1 MGELLYYF
9 SSDSSI
15 RPGTICYNKR
25 MENHTVFKIKLRENR
40 ILVPLVALMF
50 AIILLIPR
58 STDEELN
65 MPRNYIYGKVI
76 ASNRMELHYLRTR
89 PSNVMLQS
97 VNHNVTEM
105 PFYGINGGFFYQDD
119 LLSIAVV
126 NDKPVNEAVGEYG
139 AGAANA
145 KYARGT
151 LVWDGNT
158 DRLSVQVV
166 SLASELVVTDRLHY
180 WAQGGISM
188 SLRSDEHW
196 LEQMETENAPL
207 PIDDCLR
214 SAAVFDNE
222 GNIYLVVST
231 TKGSLASFR
240 EAILEQIGVGHLEDG
255 IFLDGDGSSQL
266 RSREAK
272 LRGDGRAVVQ
282 MLRLI
287 N

>member
-1 MGELLYYF
+1 
-9 SSDSSI
+9 
-15 RPGTICYNKR
+15 
-25 MENHTVFKIKLRENR
+25 MEKQMVFKLRTFG
-40 ILVPLVALMF
+40 IFLPLLAALF
-50 AIILLIPR
+50 AMILLVSR
-58 STDEELN
+58 SNNEHRDEELN

-76 ASNRMELHYLRTR
+76 ATNQMELHYLRTR
-89 PSNVMLQS
+89 PSNIMLES
-97 VNHNVTEM
+97 VHNNVTAV

-126 NDKPVNEAVGEYG
+126 NDKPVNEAVGQYG

-151 LVWDGNT
+151 LVWDGST
-158 DRLSVQVV
+158 DQLSVQVV
-166 SLASELVVTDRLHY
+166 SMVSELAVTDRLSY

-188 SLRSDEHW
+188 SLGSDDHW
-196 LEQMETENAPL
+196 LEQIATENAPL
-207 PIDDCLR
+207 PIDNCLR
-214 SAAVFDNE
+214 SAAVFDKE
-222 GNIYLVVST
+222 GNLYLVVST

-240 EAILEQIGVGHLEDG
+240 EAIIEQIGEGNLVDG

-266 RSREAK
+266 RSRETK
-272 LRGDGRAVVQ
+272 LRGDGRPVVQ

>member
-1 MGELLYYF
+1 
-9 SSDSSI
+9 
-15 RPGTICYNKR
+15 
-25 MENHTVFKIKLRENR
+25 MEKQTVIKLETVR
-40 ILVPLVALMF
+40 ILLPLLAALF
-50 AIILLIPR
+50 AMILLISR
-58 STDEELN
+58 SNNEHRDEELN
-65 MPRNYIYGKVI
+65 MPRHYIYGKAI

-89 PSNVMLQS
+89 PSNVIPESMH
-97 VNHNVTEM
+97 NNVTAV

-151 LVWDGNT
+151 LVWDGST

-166 SLASELVVTDRLHY
+166 SLASELAVTDRSRF

-188 SLRSDEHW
+188 SLGSGDQW
-196 LEQMETENAPL
+196 IDQMEAENAPL
-207 PIDDCLR
+207 PIDYCLR

-222 GNIYLVVST
+222 GYLYLVVST

-240 EAILEQIGVGHLEDG
+240 EAILEQIGEGKLADG

-266 RSREAK
+266 RSREVK
-272 LRGDGRAVVQ
+272 LRGDGRPVVQ